1 MRRVLSQC
9 VLCKSQSGP
18 FPRWQWARAQQVFSP
33 GPHSPFFVPPA
44 GILYN
49 KRMRYILF
57 LLFSCFCLGA
67 CSSVMPYK
75 DQNLDYLYSI
85 QKDFAAYKGAVVAFN
100 GEVAGVRETAQNMR
114 IILRIDTPL
123 YYYATGK
130 GNNLSYEMIYVR
142 FTKDVPRP
150 TAIIQG
156 HKLKVLG
163 RVDGYEKRQDTYTG
177 KTLGVVRLDAIAL
190 ADRTTGKD
198 FIRQDAPS
206 NALYQSWKAGKLFF
220 EESAE
225 SVLRAFPPA
234 PTPEP
239 KPKAVKPVKKAPKK
253 ETPKPAVLPPAAGI
267 VFDEEEPPFILPPDP
282 QAPEEPQAPEAPQAP
297 NAAEQTAPEPES
309 QPGNAAL
316 MNNPAEEK
324 ETGEKTI
331 PNKTANEQTAEQT
344 EEKAALNKATGE
356 QTEKQA
362 APKADKEKAEQ
373 TDLNKADEKQTE
385 EPTVPGKAT
394 GEQAAEQADLN
405 KADKKQ
411 PEEKA
416 ANAAAQNA
424 TAEGYNP
431 QGAATQAQAA
441 EETPLQAP
449 AAPQTGAQKSAAPQ
463 TAAGAQSTQGTEP
476 PATPEKATPAPENT
490 RF

>member
-1 MRRVLSQC
+1 
-9 VLCKSQSGP
+9 
-18 FPRWQWARAQQVFSP
+18 
-33 GPHSPFFVPPA
+33 
-44 GILYN
+44 
-49 KRMRYILF
+49 
-57 LLFSCFCLGA
+57 
-67 CSSVMPYK
+67 MPYK

-239 KPKAVKPVKKAPKK
+239 KPKAVKPVKKTPKK
-253 ETPKPAVLPPAAGI
+253 ETPKPAVIPPAAGI

-282 QAPEEPQAPEAPQAP
+282 QTPEEPQAP

-316 MNNPAEEK
+316 MDNPAEGK
-324 ETGEKTI
+324 ETEEKTT
-331 PNKTANEQTAEQT
+331 PGKTANEQAG
-344 EEKAALNKATGE
+344 KAALNKTTGE
-356 QTEKQA
+356 QTADNATPGKTAIEQTAEQAVPSKANEEQTGENA

-373 TDLNKADEKQTE
+373 PDLNKADEKQTE
-385 EPTVPGKAT
+385 KPTVPGKAT

-416 ANAAAQNA
+416 ANATAQ
-424 TAEGYNP
+424 
-431 QGAATQAQAA
+431 
-441 EETPLQAP
+441 TPLQAP

-463 TAAGAQSTQGTEP
+463 TATGAQATQGTEP
-476 PATPEKATPAPENT
+476 PAAPEKATPAPENT
-490 RF
+490 RPQ

>member
-1 MRRVLSQC
+1 MRFVQMLKRALSRGGSGRVPSRFLIRG
-9 VLCKSQSGP
+9 QS
-18 FPRWQWARAQQVFSP
+18 R
-33 GPHSPFFVPPA
+33 PFFVPPA

-234 PTPEP
+234 PTAEP

-253 ETPKPAVLPPAAGI
+253 ETPKPAVIPPSAGI

-282 QAPEEPQAPEAPQAP
+282 QTPEEPQAP
-297 NAAEQTAPEPES
+297 NAAEPTAPAPES

-324 ETGEKTI
+324 ETEEKTT
-331 PNKTANEQTAEQT
+331 PSTSANEQAGKAALNKTTGEQTADNATPGKTAIEQTAEQT
-344 EEKAALNKATGE
+344 GE
-356 QTEKQA
+356 NS
-362 APKADKEKAEQ
+362 APKADKEKAGQ

-385 EPTVPGKAT
+385 KPTAPGKAT
-394 GEQAAEQADLN
+394 GEQTAEQADLN

-416 ANAAAQNA
+416 VNAAAQNA

-431 QGAATQAQAA
+431 QGSATQAQAA
-441 EETPLQAP
+441 AQTPLQAP
-449 AAPQTGAQKSAAPQ
+449 AAPQI
-463 TAAGAQSTQGTEP
+463 GAQSTQETEP
-476 PATPEKATPAPENT
+476 HSAPEKATPAPENT
-490 RF
+490 RPQ

>member
-1 MRRVLSQC
+1 
-9 VLCKSQSGP
+9 
-18 FPRWQWARAQQVFSP
+18 
-33 GPHSPFFVPPA
+33 
-44 GILYN
+44 
-49 KRMRYILF
+49 
-57 LLFSCFCLGA
+57 
-67 CSSVMPYK
+67 MPYK

-253 ETPKPAVLPPAAGI
+253 ETPKPAIIPPSAGI

-282 QAPEEPQAPEAPQAP
+282 QVPEEPQEPEKPQAP
-297 NAAEQTAPEPES
+297 NAAEQTAPSQATEEQATEQSAAQADNEQAAGKTVPAPES

-324 ETGEKTI
+324 ETEEKTTL
-331 PNKTANEQTAEQT
+331 NKTANEQTAEQT
-344 EEKAALNKATGE
+344 APGKANKEQTEEKA
-356 QTEKQA
+356 
-362 APKADKEKAEQ
+362 
-373 TDLNKADEKQTE
+373 
-385 EPTVPGKAT
+385 V
-394 GEQAAEQADLN
+394 
-405 KADKKQ
+405 
-411 PEEKA
+411 
-416 ANAAAQNA
+416 NAAAQNA
-424 TAEGYNP
+424 TAEGQNP
-431 QGAATQAQAA
+431 QGSAPQAQAA

-449 AAPQTGAQKSAAPQ
+449 AAQNATAKGYNPQGSAPQ
-463 TAAGAQSTQGTEP
+463 AQAAAETPLQA
-476 PATPEKATPAPENT
+476 PAAPEKATPAPENT
-490 RF
+490 HPQ

>member
-1 MRRVLSQC
+1 MRFVQMLKRALSRGGSGRVPSRFLIRG
-9 VLCKSQSGP
+9 QS
-18 FPRWQWARAQQVFSP
+18 R
-33 GPHSPFFVPPA
+33 PFFVPPA

-239 KPKAVKPVKKAPKK
+239 KPKAVKPVKKTPKK
-253 ETPKPAVLPPAAGI
+253 ETPKPAVIPPAAGI

-282 QAPEEPQAPEAPQAP
+282 QAPEEPQAP
-297 NAAEQTAPEPES
+297 NAAEPTAPEPES

-324 ETGEKTI
+324 ETEEKTT
-331 PNKTANEQTAEQT
+331 PSKTANEQAG
-344 EEKAALNKATGE
+344 KAALNKTTGE
-356 QTEKQA
+356 QTADNATPGKTAIEQTAEQA
-362 APKADKEKAEQ
+362 VPGKANKEQTGENSAPKADKEK
-373 TDLNKADEKQTE
+373 
-385 EPTVPGKAT
+385 
-394 GEQAAEQADLN
+394 AEQADLN

-416 ANAAAQNA
+416 ANAAAQKSAAPQAAAQNA

-431 QGAATQAQAA
+431 QGAATQTQAT
-441 EETPLQAP
+441 EETPLQA
-449 AAPQTGAQKSAAPQ
+449 
-463 TAAGAQSTQGTEP
+463 

>member
-1 MRRVLSQC
+1 
-9 VLCKSQSGP
+9 
-18 FPRWQWARAQQVFSP
+18 
-33 GPHSPFFVPPA
+33 
-44 GILYN
+44 
-49 KRMRYILF
+49 
-57 LLFSCFCLGA
+57 
-67 CSSVMPYK
+67 MPYK

-239 KPKAVKPVKKAPKK
+239 KPKAVKPVKKTPKK
-253 ETPKPAVLPPAAGI
+253 ETPKPAVIPPSAGI

-282 QAPEEPQAPEAPQAP
+282 QVPEEPQEPETPQTP
-297 NAAEQTAPEPES
+297 NAAEQTAPAPES

-316 MNNPAEEK
+316 MNNPAEGK
-324 ETGEKTI
+324 ETEEKTT
-331 PNKTANEQTAEQT
+331 PSKTANERAGKAALNKTTGEQTADNATPGKTAIEQTAEQT
-344 EEKAALNKATGE
+344 APGKANEEQAGE
-356 QTEKQA
+356 NS
-362 APKADKEKAEQ
+362 APKADKEKVGQ

-385 EPTVPGKAT
+385 KPTAPGKAA

-416 ANAAAQNA
+416 ANAAAQKS
-424 TAEGYNP
+424 
-431 QGAATQAQAA
+431 
-441 EETPLQAP
+441 
-449 AAPQTGAQKSAAPQ
+449 AAPQTATPQ

>member
-1 MRRVLSQC
+1 
-9 VLCKSQSGP
+9 
-18 FPRWQWARAQQVFSP
+18 
-33 GPHSPFFVPPA
+33 
-44 GILYN
+44 
-49 KRMRYILF
+49 
-57 LLFSCFCLGA
+57 
-67 CSSVMPYK
+67 MPYK

-100 GEVAGVRETAQNMR
+100 GEVAGVRETAQNLR

-177 KTLGVVRLDAIAL
+177 KTLGVVRLDSIAL

-198 FIRQDAPS
+198 FIRQDATS

-239 KPKAVKPVKKAPKK
+239 KPKAVKPVKKTPKK

-282 QAPEEPQAPEAPQAP
+282 QVPEEPQEPETPQAP

-316 MNNPAEEK
+316 MNNPAEGK
-324 ETGEKTI
+324 ETGEKTT
-331 PNKTANEQTAEQT
+331 PSTSANEQAEQADLNKTDEKQTEKPTSPGKANKEQT
-344 EEKAALNKATGE
+344 EEKAALNKTTGE
-356 QTEKQA
+356 QTADNATPGKTAIEQTAEQA
-362 APKADKEKAEQ
+362 TPKADKEKAEQ
-373 TDLNKADEKQTE
+373 ADLNKADEKQTE
-385 EPTVPGKAT
+385 KPTAPGKAD
-394 GEQAAEQADLN
+394 E
-405 KADKKQ
+405 KQ
-411 PEEKA
+411 PEGKA
-416 ANAAAQNA
+416 VNPAAQKS
-424 TAEGYNP
+424 
-431 QGAATQAQAA
+431 ATQAQAA
-441 EETPLQAP
+441 AETPLQAP
-449 AAPQTGAQKSAAPQ
+449 AAPQT
-463 TAAGAQSTQGTEP
+463 AAGAQPTQGTEP
-476 PATPEKATPAPENT
+476 PATPEKGT
-490 RF
+490 R

>member
-1 MRRVLSQC
+1 
-9 VLCKSQSGP
+9 
-18 FPRWQWARAQQVFSP
+18 
-33 GPHSPFFVPPA
+33 
-44 GILYN
+44 
-49 KRMRYILF
+49 
-57 LLFSCFCLGA
+57 
-67 CSSVMPYK
+67 MPYK

-239 KPKAVKPVKKAPKK
+239 KPKAVKPVKKTPKK
-253 ETPKPAVLPPAAGI
+253 ETPKPAVIPPSAGI

-282 QAPEEPQAPEAPQAP
+282 QAPEEPQAP
-297 NAAEQTAPEPES
+297 NAAESTAPEPES

-316 MNNPAEEK
+316 MNNPAEGK
-324 ETGEKTI
+324 ETEEKTT
-331 PNKTANEQTAEQT
+331 PSTSANEQAGKAALNKTTGEQTADNATPEKTAIEQTAEQAVPSKAN
-344 EEKAALNKATGE
+344 EEQTGE
-356 QTEKQA
+356 NS

-385 EPTVPGKAT
+385 KPTAPGKAT

-416 ANAAAQNA
+416 ANAAAQ
-424 TAEGYNP
+424 
-431 QGAATQAQAA
+431 
-441 EETPLQAP
+441 
-449 AAPQTGAQKSAAPQ
+449 KSTAPQ
-463 TAAGAQSTQGTEP
+463 TAAGAQSTQETEP
-476 PATPEKATPAPENT
+476 SAAPEKATPAPENT

>member
-1 MRRVLSQC
+1 
-9 VLCKSQSGP
+9 
-18 FPRWQWARAQQVFSP
+18 
-33 GPHSPFFVPPA
+33 
-44 GILYN
+44 
-49 KRMRYILF
+49 
-57 LLFSCFCLGA
+57 
-67 CSSVMPYK
+67 MPYK

-225 SVLRAFPPA
+225 SVLRAFPPV
-234 PTPEP
+234 PSRER
-239 KPKAVKPVKKAPKK
+239 KPKSV
-253 ETPKPAVLPPAAGI
+253 
-267 VFDEEEPPFILPPDP
+267 
-282 QAPEEPQAPEAPQAP
+282 
-297 NAAEQTAPEPES
+297 
-309 QPGNAAL
+309 
-316 MNNPAEEK
+316 
-324 ETGEKTI
+324 
-331 PNKTANEQTAEQT
+331 
-344 EEKAALNKATGE
+344 
-356 QTEKQA
+356 
-362 APKADKEKAEQ
+362 
-373 TDLNKADEKQTE
+373 
-385 EPTVPGKAT
+385 
-394 GEQAAEQADLN
+394 
-405 KADKKQ
+405 
-411 PEEKA
+411 
-416 ANAAAQNA
+416 
-424 TAEGYNP
+424 
-431 QGAATQAQAA
+431 
-441 EETPLQAP
+441 
-449 AAPQTGAQKSAAPQ
+449 
-463 TAAGAQSTQGTEP
+463 
-476 PATPEKATPAPENT
+476 
-490 RF
+490 

>member
-1 MRRVLSQC
+1 
-9 VLCKSQSGP
+9 
-18 FPRWQWARAQQVFSP
+18 
-33 GPHSPFFVPPA
+33 
-44 GILYN
+44 
-49 KRMRYILF
+49 
-57 LLFSCFCLGA
+57 
-67 CSSVMPYK
+67 MPYK

-100 GEVAGVRETAQNMR
+100 GEVAGVRETTQNMR

-239 KPKAVKPVKKAPKK
+239 KPKAVKPVKKTPKK
-253 ETPKPAVLPPAAGI
+253 ETPKPAVIPPAAGI

-282 QAPEEPQAPEAPQAP
+282 QAPEEPQEPEAPQAP
-297 NAAEQTAPEPES
+297 NAAEQTAPAPES

-324 ETGEKTI
+324 ETEEKTT
-331 PNKTANEQTAEQT
+331 PSTSANEQAG
-344 EEKAALNKATGE
+344 KAALNKATGE
-356 QTEKQA
+356 QT
-362 APKADKEKAEQ
+362 ADNATPGKTAIEQTAEQ
-373 TDLNKADEKQTE
+373 ATTGKADE
-385 EPTVPGKAT
+385 
-394 GEQAAEQADLN
+394 
-405 KADKKQ
+405 KQ

-424 TAEGYNP
+424 TAEGYHP
-431 QGAATQAQAA
+431 QGSATQAQAA
-441 EETPLQAP
+441 AEIPLQAP
-449 AAPQTGAQKSAAPQ
+449 ATTQTGAQKSAAPQ

-476 PATPEKATPAPENT
+476 HATPEKATPAPENT
-490 RF
+490 RPQ

>member
-1 MRRVLSQC
+1 
-9 VLCKSQSGP
+9 
-18 FPRWQWARAQQVFSP
+18 
-33 GPHSPFFVPPA
+33 
-44 GILYN
+44 
-49 KRMRYILF
+49 
-57 LLFSCFCLGA
+57 
-67 CSSVMPYK
+67 MPYK

-85 QKDFAAYKGAVVAFN
+85 QKDFSAYKGAVVAFN

-239 KPKAVKPVKKAPKK
+239 KPKAVKPVKKTPKK
-253 ETPKPAVLPPAAGI
+253 ETPKPAVIPPSAGI

-282 QAPEEPQAPEAPQAP
+282 QAPEEPQAP

-309 QPGNAAL
+309 KPGNAAL
-316 MNNPAEEK
+316 MDNPAEEK
-324 ETGEKTI
+324 ETEEKTT
-331 PNKTANEQTAEQT
+331 PSTSANEQAGKAALNKTTGEQTADNATPGKTAIEQTAEQAAPSKAN
-344 EEKAALNKATGE
+344 EEQTGE
-356 QTEKQA
+356 NS
-362 APKADKEKAEQ
+362 APKADKEKAGQ
-373 TDLNKADEKQTE
+373 TDLNKTDE
-385 EPTVPGKAT
+385 
-394 GEQAAEQADLN
+394 
-405 KADKKQ
+405 KQ

-416 ANAAAQNA
+416 AN
-424 TAEGYNP
+424 
-431 QGAATQAQAA
+431 AA

-449 AAPQTGAQKSAAPQ
+449 AAPQTGAQKSAVPQ
-463 TAAGAQSTQGTEP
+463 AAAGAQATQGTEP
-476 PATPEKATPAPENT
+476 PAAPEKATPAPENT
-490 RF
+490 RPQ

>member
-1 MRRVLSQC
+1 
-9 VLCKSQSGP
+9 
-18 FPRWQWARAQQVFSP
+18 
-33 GPHSPFFVPPA
+33 
-44 GILYN
+44 
-49 KRMRYILF
+49 
-57 LLFSCFCLGA
+57 
-67 CSSVMPYK
+67 MPYK

-239 KPKAVKPVKKAPKK
+239 KPKAVKPVKKTPKK
-253 ETPKPAVLPPAAGI
+253 ETPKPAVIPPAAGI

-282 QAPEEPQAPEAPQAP
+282 QAPEEPQAP
-297 NAAEQTAPEPES
+297 NAAEQTAPAPES

-324 ETGEKTI
+324 ETEEKTT
-331 PNKTANEQTAEQT
+331 PGKTANEQAG
-344 EEKAALNKATGE
+344 KAALNKTTGE
-356 QTEKQA
+356 QTADNATPGKTAIEQTAAQA
-362 APKADKEKAEQ
+362 VPSKANEEQTGENSAPKADKEKAEQ

-385 EPTVPGKAT
+385 EPTAPGKAT

-449 AAPQTGAQKSAAPQ
+449 ATPQA
-463 TAAGAQSTQGTEP
+463 AAGAQSTQETEP
-476 PATPEKATPAPENT
+476 HSTPEKATPAPENT
-490 RF
+490 RPQ

>member
-1 MRRVLSQC
+1 
-9 VLCKSQSGP
+9 
-18 FPRWQWARAQQVFSP
+18 
-33 GPHSPFFVPPA
+33 
-44 GILYN
+44 
-49 KRMRYILF
+49 
-57 LLFSCFCLGA
+57 
-67 CSSVMPYK
+67 MPYK

-85 QKDFAAYKGAVVAFN
+85 QKDFSAYKGAVVAFN

-239 KPKAVKPVKKAPKK
+239 KPKAVKPVKKTPKK
-253 ETPKPAVLPPAAGI
+253 ETPKPAVIPPSAGI

-282 QAPEEPQAPEAPQAP
+282 QTPEEFQAP
-297 NAAEQTAPEPES
+297 NAAEPTAPSQATEEQAAEQSAAQADNEQAAGKTAPAPES

-324 ETGEKTI
+324 ETEEKTT
-331 PNKTANEQTAEQT
+331 PSTSANEQAGKATLNKTTGEQTAEQT
-344 EEKAALNKATGE
+344 APGKANKEQTEEKAALNKAAGEQTAEQTAPGKANKEQTGENSALNKATGE

-373 TDLNKADEKQTE
+373 AGLNKADEKQTE
-385 EPTVPGKAT
+385 EPTAPGKAT

-416 ANAAAQNA
+416 VNPAAQNVA
-424 TAEGYNP
+424 AEGHHP

-441 EETPLQAP
+441 EETPLRAP
-449 AAPQTGAQKSAAPQ
+449 AAPQTGAQ
-463 TAAGAQSTQGTEP
+463 STQETEP
-476 PATPEKATPAPENT
+476 HAAPEKATPAPENT

>member
-1 MRRVLSQC
+1 
-9 VLCKSQSGP
+9 
-18 FPRWQWARAQQVFSP
+18 
-33 GPHSPFFVPPA
+33 
-44 GILYN
+44 
-49 KRMRYILF
+49 
-57 LLFSCFCLGA
+57 
-67 CSSVMPYK
+67 MPYK

-177 KTLGVVRLDAIAL
+177 KTLGVVRLDGIAL

-253 ETPKPAVLPPAAGI
+253 ETPKPAIIPPAAGI

-282 QAPEEPQAPEAPQAP
+282 QVPEEPQEPEEPQTP
-297 NAAEQTAPEPES
+297 NAAEPTAPSQATEEQAAGKTVPAPES

-316 MNNPAEEK
+316 MDNPAEGK
-324 ETGEKTI
+324 ETEETTI
-331 PNKTANEQTAEQT
+331 PSTSANEQTAEQT
-344 EEKAALNKATGE
+344 A
-356 QTEKQA
+356 
-362 APKADKEKAEQ
+362 
-373 TDLNKADEKQTE
+373 
-385 EPTVPGKAT
+385 PGKAT

-416 ANAAAQNA
+416 ANAAAQ
-424 TAEGYNP
+424 
-431 QGAATQAQAA
+431 
-441 EETPLQAP
+441 TPLQAP
-449 AAPQTGAQKSAAPQ
+449 AAPQTATPQTGAQKSAAPQ
-463 TAAGAQSTQGTEP
+463 TGAQSTQETEP
-476 PATPEKATPAPENT
+476 HATPEKATPAPENT
-490 RF
+490 RPQ

>member
-1 MRRVLSQC
+1 
-9 VLCKSQSGP
+9 
-18 FPRWQWARAQQVFSP
+18 
-33 GPHSPFFVPPA
+33 
-44 GILYN
+44 
-49 KRMRYILF
+49 
-57 LLFSCFCLGA
+57 
-67 CSSVMPYK
+67 MPYK

-253 ETPKPAVLPPAAGI
+253 ETPKPAVIPPSAGI

-282 QAPEEPQAPEAPQAP
+282 QAPEEPQAP
-297 NAAEQTAPEPES
+297 NATEQTAPES

-316 MNNPAEEK
+316 INNPAEEK
-324 ETGEKTI
+324 ETAEKTT
-331 PNKTANEQTAEQT
+331 PSKTAIEQTAEQAVPSKAN
-344 EEKAALNKATGE
+344 EEQTGE
-356 QTEKQA
+356 NA
-362 APKADKEKAEQ
+362 APKADKE
-373 TDLNKADEKQTE
+373 
-385 EPTVPGKAT
+385 
-394 GEQAAEQADLN
+394 QAGQPDLN

-416 ANAAAQNA
+416 ANAAAQKSAAQNA
-424 TAEGYNP
+424 TAEGHHP

-449 AAPQTGAQKSAAPQ
+449 AAPQTGAQ
-463 TAAGAQSTQGTEP
+463 STQGTEP
-476 PATPEKATPAPENT
+476 HSAPEKATPAPENT
-490 RF
+490 RPQ

>member
-1 MRRVLSQC
+1 
-9 VLCKSQSGP
+9 
-18 FPRWQWARAQQVFSP
+18 
-33 GPHSPFFVPPA
+33 
-44 GILYN
+44 
-49 KRMRYILF
+49 
-57 LLFSCFCLGA
+57 
-67 CSSVMPYK
+67 MPYK

-142 FTKDVPRP
+142 FTKDTATP

-253 ETPKPAVLPPAAGI
+253 ETPKPAVIPPSAGI

-282 QAPEEPQAPEAPQAP
+282 QAPEEPQAP
-297 NAAEQTAPEPES
+297 NAAEQTAPES

-324 ETGEKTI
+324 ETEEKTT
-331 PNKTANEQTAEQT
+331 PSTSANEQAGKAALNKTTGEQTADNATPGKTAIEQTAEQAVPSKAN
-344 EEKAALNKATGE
+344 EEQTGE
-356 QTEKQA
+356 NS

-373 TDLNKADEKQTE
+373 TGLNKADEKQTE
-385 EPTVPGKAT
+385 KPTAPGKAT

-405 KADKKQ
+405 KTDEKQ

-424 TAEGYNP
+424 TAAGHHP
-431 QGAATQAQAA
+431 QGSATQAQAA

-463 TAAGAQSTQGTEP
+463 AAAGAQSTQGTEP
-476 PATPEKATPAPENT
+476 PAAPEKATPAPEDT
-490 RF
+490 RPQ

>member
-1 MRRVLSQC
+1 
-9 VLCKSQSGP
+9 
-18 FPRWQWARAQQVFSP
+18 
-33 GPHSPFFVPPA
+33 
-44 GILYN
+44 
-49 KRMRYILF
+49 
-57 LLFSCFCLGA
+57 
-67 CSSVMPYK
+67 MPYK

-100 GEVAGVRETAQNMR
+100 GEVAGVRETAQNLR

-177 KTLGVVRLDAIAL
+177 KTLGVVRLDSIAL

-253 ETPKPAVLPPAAGI
+253 ETPKPAVIPPAAGI

-282 QAPEEPQAPEAPQAP
+282 QVPEEPQEPETPQAP
-297 NAAEQTAPEPES
+297 NAAEQSAPS
-309 QPGNAAL
+309 QAT
-316 MNNPAEEK
+316 E
-324 ETGEKTI
+324 
-331 PNKTANEQTAEQT
+331 EQTAEQPTAQADNEQAAEKTAPETQTGNAAVMNDTNEGKET
-344 EEKAALNKATGE
+344 EEKTTPSTSANE
-356 QTEKQA
+356 QA
-362 APKADKEKAEQ
+362 AEQAATKADKEKAEQ
-373 TDLNKADEKQTE
+373 TNLNKTDKKQPEKPTAPSKADE
-385 EPTVPGKAT
+385 
-394 GEQAAEQADLN
+394 
-405 KADKKQ
+405 KQ

-416 ANAAAQNA
+416 VNAA
-424 TAEGYNP
+424 
-431 QGAATQAQAA
+431 
-441 EETPLQAP
+441 
-449 AAPQTGAQKSAAPQ
+449 AQKSAAPQ
-463 TAAGAQSTQGTEP
+463 TAAGAQPTQGTEP
-476 PATPEKATPAPENT
+476 PTAPEKGTL
-490 RF
+490 

>member
-1 MRRVLSQC
+1 
-9 VLCKSQSGP
+9 
-18 FPRWQWARAQQVFSP
+18 
-33 GPHSPFFVPPA
+33 
-44 GILYN
+44 
-49 KRMRYILF
+49 
-57 LLFSCFCLGA
+57 
-67 CSSVMPYK
+67 MPYK

-234 PTPEP
+234 STPEP

-253 ETPKPAVLPPAAGI
+253 ETPKPAVIPPAAGI

-282 QAPEEPQAPEAPQAP
+282 QAPEEPQAP
-297 NAAEQTAPEPES
+297 NAAEPTAPAPES

-316 MNNPAEEK
+316 MDNPAEGK
-324 ETGEKTI
+324 ETEEKTT
-331 PNKTANEQTAEQT
+331 PSTSANEQAGKAALNKTTGEQTADNATPGKTAIEQTAEQAVPGKAN
-344 EEKAALNKATGE
+344 EEQTGE
-356 QTEKQA
+356 NS
-362 APKADKEKAEQ
+362 APKADKEKAGQ
-373 TDLNKADEKQTE
+373 PDLNKADE
-385 EPTVPGKAT
+385 
-394 GEQAAEQADLN
+394 
-405 KADKKQ
+405 KQ

-424 TAEGYNP
+424 TAEGHHP
-431 QGAATQAQAA
+431 QGSATQAQAA

-449 AAPQTGAQKSAAPQ
+449 ATPQTGAQKSAAPQ
-463 TAAGAQSTQGTEP
+463 TAAGAQSTQETEP

>member
-1 MRRVLSQC
+1 
-9 VLCKSQSGP
+9 
-18 FPRWQWARAQQVFSP
+18 
-33 GPHSPFFVPPA
+33 
-44 GILYN
+44 
-49 KRMRYILF
+49 
-57 LLFSCFCLGA
+57 
-67 CSSVMPYK
+67 MPYK

-253 ETPKPAVLPPAAGI
+253 ETPKPAVIPPAAGI

-282 QAPEEPQAPEAPQAP
+282 QAPEEPQTP
-297 NAAEQTAPEPES
+297 NAAEQTAPES

-324 ETGEKTI
+324 ETEEKTT
-331 PNKTANEQTAEQT
+331 PSKTANEQAG
-344 EEKAALNKATGE
+344 KAALNKTTGE
-356 QTEKQA
+356 QTADNATPGKTAIEQTAEQA
-362 APKADKEKAEQ
+362 GENSAPKADKEKAEQ

-385 EPTVPGKAT
+385 EPTAPGKAT

-424 TAEGYNP
+424 TAAGHHP

-441 EETPLQAP
+441 EETPLQSP
-449 AAPQTGAQKSAAPQ
+449 ATPQT
-463 TAAGAQSTQGTEP
+463 GAQSTQGTEP
-476 PATPEKATPAPENT
+476 PAAPEKATPAPENT

>member
-1 MRRVLSQC
+1 
-9 VLCKSQSGP
+9 
-18 FPRWQWARAQQVFSP
+18 
-33 GPHSPFFVPPA
+33 
-44 GILYN
+44 
-49 KRMRYILF
+49 
-57 LLFSCFCLGA
+57 
-67 CSSVMPYK
+67 MPYK

-100 GEVAGVRETAQNMR
+100 GEVAGVRETAQNLR

-177 KTLGVVRLDAIAL
+177 KTLGVVRLDSIAL

-198 FIRQDAPS
+198 FVRQDAPS

-239 KPKAVKPVKKAPKK
+239 KPKAVKPVKKVQKK

-282 QAPEEPQAPEAPQAP
+282 QAPEEPQAP
-297 NAAEQTAPEPES
+297 NAAEQSAPS
-309 QPGNAAL
+309 QAT
-316 MNNPAEEK
+316 E
-324 ETGEKTI
+324 
-331 PNKTANEQTAEQT
+331 EQTAEQPTTQADHEQAAEKTAPAPENQTGNAAVMNDTNEGKET
-344 EEKAALNKATGE
+344 EEKTTPSTSANE
-356 QTEKQA
+356 QA
-362 APKADKEKAEQ
+362 AEQAATKADKEKAEQ
-373 TDLNKADEKQTE
+373 TNLNKTDKKQPEKPTAPSKADEKQ
-385 EPTVPGKAT
+385 
-394 GEQAAEQADLN
+394 
-405 KADKKQ
+405 
-411 PEEKA
+411 PEEKV
-416 ANAAAQNA
+416 ANAAAQNTA
-424 TAEGYNP
+424 AEGNSS
-431 QGAATQAQAA
+431 ATQAQAA
-441 EETPLQAP
+441 AEPPLQAPAAPQAAAETPLQAP
-449 AAPQTGAQKSAAPQ
+449 AALQA
-463 TAAGAQSTQGTEP
+463 AAGAQPTQETNQP
-476 PATPEKATPAPENT
+476 TAPEKGML
-490 RF
+490 

>member
-1 MRRVLSQC
+1 
-9 VLCKSQSGP
+9 
-18 FPRWQWARAQQVFSP
+18 
-33 GPHSPFFVPPA
+33 
-44 GILYN
+44 
-49 KRMRYILF
+49 
-57 LLFSCFCLGA
+57 
-67 CSSVMPYK
+67 MPYK

-253 ETPKPAVLPPAAGI
+253 ETPKPAVIPPSAGI

-282 QAPEEPQAPEAPQAP
+282 QAP
-297 NAAEQTAPEPES
+297 NAAEQTAPAPES

-316 MNNPAEEK
+316 MDNPAEGK
-324 ETGEKTI
+324 ETEEKTT
-331 PNKTANEQTAEQT
+331 PSKTANEQAGKAALNKTTGEQTADNATPGKTAIEQTAEPTAPNQAEDNQTAELTAPSKAAKEQT
-344 EEKAALNKATGE
+344 EEK
-356 QTEKQA
+356 
-362 APKADKEKAEQ
+362 
-373 TDLNKADEKQTE
+373 
-385 EPTVPGKAT
+385 VV
-394 GEQAAEQADLN
+394 
-405 KADKKQ
+405 
-411 PEEKA
+411 
-416 ANAAAQNA
+416 NAAAQKSAAPQTAAQNA
-424 TAEGYNP
+424 AAEGNNP
-431 QGAATQAQAA
+431 QGSATQAQAA

-449 AAPQTGAQKSAAPQ
+449 AAPQTGAQ
-463 TAAGAQSTQGTEP
+463 STQGTEP
-476 PATPEKATPAPENT
+476 HSAPEKATPAPENT
-490 RF
+490 RPQ

>member
-1 MRRVLSQC
+1 
-9 VLCKSQSGP
+9 
-18 FPRWQWARAQQVFSP
+18 
-33 GPHSPFFVPPA
+33 
-44 GILYN
+44 
-49 KRMRYILF
+49 
-57 LLFSCFCLGA
+57 
-67 CSSVMPYK
+67 MPYK

-239 KPKAVKPVKKAPKK
+239 KPKAVKPVKKTPKK
-253 ETPKPAVLPPAAGI
+253 ETPKPAVIPPSAGI

-282 QAPEEPQAPEAPQAP
+282 QAPEEPQAP
-297 NAAEQTAPEPES
+297 NAAEPTAPAPES

-316 MNNPAEEK
+316 MNNPAEGK
-324 ETGEKTI
+324 EAEEKTT
-331 PNKTANEQTAEQT
+331 PGKTANEQAG
-344 EEKAALNKATGE
+344 KAALNKTTGE
-356 QTEKQA
+356 QTEENS
-362 APKADKEKAEQ
+362 APKADKEQSEQ
-373 TDLNKADEKQTE
+373 TNQNKADEKQTE
-385 EPTVPGKAT
+385 KPTVPGKAT
-394 GEQAAEQADLN
+394 GEQEAEQADLN

-416 ANAAAQNA
+416 ANAAAR
-424 TAEGYNP
+424 
-431 QGAATQAQAA
+431 
-441 EETPLQAP
+441 
-449 AAPQTGAQKSAAPQ
+449 KSAAPQ
-463 TAAGAQSTQGTEP
+463 TSAGAQSTQETEP
-476 PATPEKATPAPENT
+476 HSTPEKATPAPENT
-490 RF
+490 RPQ

>member
-1 MRRVLSQC
+1 
-9 VLCKSQSGP
+9 
-18 FPRWQWARAQQVFSP
+18 
-33 GPHSPFFVPPA
+33 
-44 GILYN
+44 
-49 KRMRYILF
+49 MRYILF

-142 FTKDVPRP
+142 FTKDTATP

-239 KPKAVKPVKKAPKK
+239 KPKAVKPVKKTPKK
-253 ETPKPAVLPPAAGI
+253 ETPKPAVIPPAAGI

-282 QAPEEPQAPEAPQAP
+282 QTPEEPQAP
-297 NAAEQTAPEPES
+297 NAAEQTAPES

-316 MNNPAEEK
+316 MNNSAGEK
-324 ETGEKTI
+324 ETEEKTT
-331 PNKTANEQTAEQT
+331 PSKTANEQAG
-344 EEKAALNKATGE
+344 KAALNKTTGE
-356 QTEKQA
+356 QT
-362 APKADKEKAEQ
+362 ADNATPGKTAIEQ
-373 TDLNKADEKQTE
+373 T
-385 EPTVPGKAT
+385 
-394 GEQAAEQADLN
+394 AE
-405 KADKKQ
+405 
-411 PEEKA
+411 
-416 ANAAAQNA
+416 
-424 TAEGYNP
+424 
-431 QGAATQAQAA
+431 
-441 EETPLQAP
+441 
-449 AAPQTGAQKSAAPQ
+449 
-463 TAAGAQSTQGTEP
+463 
-476 PATPEKATPAPENT
+476 
-490 RF
+490 

>member
-1 MRRVLSQC
+1 
-9 VLCKSQSGP
+9 
-18 FPRWQWARAQQVFSP
+18 
-33 GPHSPFFVPPA
+33 
-44 GILYN
+44 
-49 KRMRYILF
+49 
-57 LLFSCFCLGA
+57 
-67 CSSVMPYK
+67 MPYK

-100 GEVAGVRETAQNMR
+100 GEVAGVRETAQNLR

-239 KPKAVKPVKKAPKK
+239 KPKAVKPVKKTPKK
-253 ETPKPAVLPPAAGI
+253 ETPKPAVIPPAAGI

-282 QAPEEPQAPEAPQAP
+282 QVPEEPQAP
-297 NAAEQTAPEPES
+297 NAAEQSAPSQATEEQTAEQPTTQADHEQAAEKTAPTPEN
-309 QPGNAAL
+309 QTGNAAV
-316 MNNPAEEK
+316 MNDTNEGKETEEK
-324 ETGEKTI
+324 TT
-331 PNKTANEQTAEQT
+331 PSTSDNEQTAEPTAPNQADENQT
-344 EEKAALNKATGE
+344 
-356 QTEKQA
+356 
-362 APKADKEKAEQ
+362 AEQ
-373 TDLNKADEKQTE
+373 NAPSKADE
-385 EPTVPGKAT
+385 
-394 GEQAAEQADLN
+394 
-405 KADKKQ
+405 KQ

-416 ANAAAQNA
+416 ANAAAQKSA
-424 TAEGYNP
+424 TPQAAAQNTAAEGNSS
-431 QGAATQAQAA
+431 ATQAQAA
-441 EETPLQAP
+441 AEIPLQAP
-449 AAPQTGAQKSAAPQ
+449 ATTQTGAQKSAAPQ
-463 TAAGAQSTQGTEP
+463 TAAGEPSTQETEP
-476 PATPEKATPAPENT
+476 PATPEKGT
-490 RF
+490 R

>member
-1 MRRVLSQC
+1 
-9 VLCKSQSGP
+9 
-18 FPRWQWARAQQVFSP
+18 
-33 GPHSPFFVPPA
+33 
-44 GILYN
+44 
-49 KRMRYILF
+49 
-57 LLFSCFCLGA
+57 
-67 CSSVMPYK
+67 MPYK

-100 GEVAGVRETAQNMR
+100 GEVAGVRETAQNLR

-177 KTLGVVRLDAIAL
+177 KTLGVVRLDSIAL

-198 FIRQDAPS
+198 FVRQDAPS

-239 KPKAVKPVKKAPKK
+239 KPKAVKPVKKTPKK
-253 ETPKPAVLPPAAGI
+253 ETPKPAVIPPAAGI

-297 NAAEQTAPEPES
+297 NAAEQSTPS
-309 QPGNAAL
+309 
-316 MNNPAEEK
+316 K
-324 ETGEKTI
+324 
-331 PNKTANEQTAEQT
+331 ANEEQT
-344 EEKAALNKATGE
+344 EEKAAT
-356 QTEKQA
+356 
-362 APKADKEKAEQ
+362 KADH
-373 TDLNKADEKQTE
+373 
-385 EPTVPGKAT
+385 
-394 GEQAAEQADLN
+394 EQAAEKTAPAPETQTGNATLMNDTNKGKETEGKTTPNKIAKEQTEEQSTLN
-405 KADKKQ
+405 KANEKQ
-411 PEEKA
+411 TAEQAALNKAASEQTAEPTAPSKAAKEQTEEKA
-416 ANAAAQNA
+416 VNSAAQNTA
-424 TAEGYNP
+424 TEGNNP
-431 QGAATQAQAA
+431 QDSATQAQAA
-441 EETPLQAP
+441 TETPLQAP
-449 AAPQTGAQKSAAPQ
+449 AALQA
-463 TAAGAQSTQGTEP
+463 AAGAQPTQETNQP
-476 PATPEKATPAPENT
+476 TAPEKGML
-490 RF
+490 

>member
-1 MRRVLSQC
+1 
-9 VLCKSQSGP
+9 
-18 FPRWQWARAQQVFSP
+18 
-33 GPHSPFFVPPA
+33 
-44 GILYN
+44 
-49 KRMRYILF
+49 
-57 LLFSCFCLGA
+57 
-67 CSSVMPYK
+67 MPYK

-114 IILRIDTPL
+114 LILRIDTPL

-142 FTKDVPRP
+142 FTKDTATP

-253 ETPKPAVLPPAAGI
+253 ETPKPAVIPPAAGI

-282 QAPEEPQAPEAPQAP
+282 QTPEAPQEPEAPQAP

-316 MNNPAEEK
+316 MDNPAEEK
-324 ETGEKTI
+324 ETEEKTT
-331 PNKTANEQTAEQT
+331 PGKTANEQAG
-344 EEKAALNKATGE
+344 KAALNKTTGE
-356 QTEKQA
+356 QTADNATPGKTAIEQTAEQA
-362 APKADKEKAEQ
+362 VPSKANEEQTGENSAPKADKEKAEQ

-385 EPTVPGKAT
+385 EPTAPSKAT

-424 TAEGYNP
+424 TAEGHHP

-441 EETPLQAP
+441 EQTPLQAP

-463 TAAGAQSTQGTEP
+463 AAA
-476 PATPEKATPAPENT
+476 PEKATPAPENT
-490 RF
+490 RPQ

>member
-1 MRRVLSQC
+1 
-9 VLCKSQSGP
+9 
-18 FPRWQWARAQQVFSP
+18 
-33 GPHSPFFVPPA
+33 
-44 GILYN
+44 
-49 KRMRYILF
+49 
-57 LLFSCFCLGA
+57 
-67 CSSVMPYK
+67 MPYK

-142 FTKDVPRP
+142 FIKDVPRP
-150 TAIIQG
+150 TAMIQG

-234 PTPEP
+234 PKPEP
-239 KPKAVKPVKKAPKK
+239 KPKAVKPVKKTPKK
-253 ETPKPAVLPPAAGI
+253 ETPKPTVRPPSAGI

-282 QAPEEPQAPEAPQAP
+282 QTPEAPQAP
-297 NAAEQTAPEPES
+297 NAAEQTAPAPES

-316 MNNPAEEK
+316 MNHPAEGK
-324 ETGEKTI
+324 ETGEKTT
-331 PNKTANEQTAEQT
+331 PSTSANEQAG
-344 EEKAALNKATGE
+344 KAALNKTTGE
-356 QTEKQA
+356 QTVDNATTGKANKEQTGENS

-373 TDLNKADEKQTE
+373 TDLNKTDEKQPE
-385 EPTVPGKAT
+385 KPTALGKAN
-394 GEQAAEQADLN
+394 E
-405 KADKKQ
+405 KQ
-411 PEEKA
+411 PEGKA
-416 ANAAAQNA
+416 VNPAAQNA
-424 TAEGYNP
+424 TAEGQNP
-431 QGAATQAQAA
+431 QGSATQAQAA
-441 EETPLQAP
+441 AEIPLQAP
-449 AAPQTGAQKSAAPQ
+449 ATPQTGVQKSATPQ
-463 TAAGAQSTQGTEP
+463 TAAGAQPTQGTEP
-476 PATPEKATPAPENT
+476 PAAPEKATPAPENT
-490 RF
+490 RA

>member
-1 MRRVLSQC
+1 
-9 VLCKSQSGP
+9 
-18 FPRWQWARAQQVFSP
+18 
-33 GPHSPFFVPPA
+33 
-44 GILYN
+44 
-49 KRMRYILF
+49 
-57 LLFSCFCLGA
+57 
-67 CSSVMPYK
+67 MPYK

-239 KPKAVKPVKKAPKK
+239 KPKAVKPVKKTPKK
-253 ETPKPAVLPPAAGI
+253 ETPKPAVIPPAAGI

-282 QAPEEPQAPEAPQAP
+282 QVPEEPQEPEAPQAP
-297 NAAEQTAPEPES
+297 NAAEQTAPSQATEEQAAEQSAAQADNEQAAGKTVPAPEN

-316 MNNPAEEK
+316 MNNSAEEK
-324 ETGEKTI
+324 ETEEKTT
-331 PNKTANEQTAEQT
+331 PRTSANEQAGKAALNKTIGEQTADNATPGKTAIEQTAEQAVPGKAN
-344 EEKAALNKATGE
+344 EEQTGE
-356 QTEKQA
+356 NS
-362 APKADKEKAEQ
+362 APKADKEKAGQ

-385 EPTVPGKAT
+385 KPTALGKAT

-416 ANAAAQNA
+416 ANAAAQKSA
-424 TAEGYNP
+424 TP
-431 QGAATQAQAA
+431 QAA
-441 EETPLQAP
+441 AQTPLQAP
-449 AAPQTGAQKSAAPQ
+449 AAPQTGAQ
-463 TAAGAQSTQGTEP
+463 STQGTEL
-476 PATPEKATPAPENT
+476 PATPEKVTPAPENT
-490 RF
+490 RPQ

>member
-1 MRRVLSQC
+1 
-9 VLCKSQSGP
+9 
-18 FPRWQWARAQQVFSP
+18 
-33 GPHSPFFVPPA
+33 
-44 GILYN
+44 
-49 KRMRYILF
+49 
-57 LLFSCFCLGA
+57 
-67 CSSVMPYK
+67 MPYK

-253 ETPKPAVLPPAAGI
+253 ETPKPAVIPPSAGI

-282 QAPEEPQAPEAPQAP
+282 QAPEEPQAP

-316 MNNPAEEK
+316 MNNPAEGK
-324 ETGEKTI
+324 ETEEKTTLG
-331 PNKTANEQTAEQT
+331 KTANEQAG
-344 EEKAALNKATGE
+344 KAALNKTTGE
-356 QTEKQA
+356 QTADNATPGKTAIEQTAEQA
-362 APKADKEKAEQ
+362 VPSKANEEQTGENSAPKADKEKAEQ
-373 TDLNKADEKQTE
+373 T
-385 EPTVPGKAT
+385 
-394 GEQAAEQADLN
+394 DLN

-416 ANAAAQNA
+416 ANAAAQKSATPQAAAQNA

-431 QGAATQAQAA
+431 QGSATQAQAA

-449 AAPQTGAQKSAAPQ
+449 AAPQT
-463 TAAGAQSTQGTEP
+463 GAQSTQGTEP

>member
-1 MRRVLSQC
+1 
-9 VLCKSQSGP
+9 
-18 FPRWQWARAQQVFSP
+18 
-33 GPHSPFFVPPA
+33 
-44 GILYN
+44 
-49 KRMRYILF
+49 
-57 LLFSCFCLGA
+57 
-67 CSSVMPYK
+67 MPYK

-142 FTKDVPRP
+142 FIKDVPRP

-234 PTPEP
+234 PKPEP
-239 KPKAVKPVKKAPKK
+239 KPKAVKPVKKTPKK
-253 ETPKPAVLPPAAGI
+253 ETPKPAVIPPAAGI

-282 QAPEEPQAPEAPQAP
+282 QAPEEPQAPD
-297 NAAEQTAPEPES
+297 AEEQSAPEPES
-309 QPGNAAL
+309 QPGNADL

-324 ETGEKTI
+324 GTEEKTTL
-331 PNKTANEQTAEQT
+331 NKTANEQTADNATPSQANEQQTAEQT
-344 EEKAALNKATGE
+344 APNK
-356 QTEKQA
+356 TEKQTA
-362 APKADKEKAEQ
+362 EKTVNPALQSSAVQEKA
-373 TDLNKADEKQTE
+373 
-385 EPTVPGKAT
+385 P
-394 GEQAAEQADLN
+394 
-405 KADKKQ
+405 
-411 PEEKA
+411 
-416 ANAAAQNA
+416 
-424 TAEGYNP
+424 
-431 QGAATQAQAA
+431 
-441 EETPLQAP
+441 QAP
-449 AAPQTGAQKSAAPQ
+449 AAPETDLQAPAEQKAGLQDASTQKIPPQEQTDTKQTGLATPQ
-463 TAAGAQSTQGTEP
+463 AAAGAQPTQETEP
-476 PATPEKATPAPENT
+476 PTVPEKDTL
-490 RF
+490 

>member
-1 MRRVLSQC
+1 
-9 VLCKSQSGP
+9 
-18 FPRWQWARAQQVFSP
+18 
-33 GPHSPFFVPPA
+33 
-44 GILYN
+44 
-49 KRMRYILF
+49 
-57 LLFSCFCLGA
+57 
-67 CSSVMPYK
+67 MPYK

-239 KPKAVKPVKKAPKK
+239 KPKAVKPVKKTPKK
-253 ETPKPAVLPPAAGI
+253 ETPKPAVIPPAAGI

-282 QAPEEPQAPEAPQAP
+282 QEPEAPQAPEEPQEPEAPQAP

-324 ETGEKTI
+324 ETEEKTT
-331 PNKTANEQTAEQT
+331 PSTSANEQAGKAALNKTTGEQTADNATPEKTAIEQTAEQAVPSKAN
-344 EEKAALNKATGE
+344 EEQTGE
-356 QTEKQA
+356 NS
-362 APKADKEKAEQ
+362 APKADKEKAGQ
-373 TDLNKADEKQTE
+373 T
-385 EPTVPGKAT
+385 
-394 GEQAAEQADLN
+394 DLN

-416 ANAAAQNA
+416 ANPAAQNVA
-424 TAEGYNP
+424 AKGQNP
-431 QGAATQAQAA
+431 QGSAPQAQAA
-441 EETPLQAP
+441 EKTPLQAP
-449 AAPQTGAQKSAAPQ
+449 ATTQTGAQKSAAPQ
-463 TAAGAQSTQGTEP
+463 TAAAGAQSTQETEP
-476 PATPEKATPAPENT
+476 HAAPEKATPAPENT

>member
-1 MRRVLSQC
+1 MRFVQKPKRALSRGGSGRVPSRFL
-9 VLCKSQSGP
+9 VRGQS
-18 FPRWQWARAQQVFSP
+18 R
-33 GPHSPFFVPPA
+33 PFFVPPA

-239 KPKAVKPVKKAPKK
+239 KPKAVKPVKKTPKK
-253 ETPKPAVLPPAAGI
+253 ETPKPAVIPPAAGI

-282 QAPEEPQAPEAPQAP
+282 QAPEEPQEPEAPQAP

-324 ETGEKTI
+324 ETEEKTT
-331 PNKTANEQTAEQT
+331 PSTSANEQAGKAALNKTTGEQTADNATPGKTAIEQTAEQT
-344 EEKAALNKATGE
+344 A
-356 QTEKQA
+356 
-362 APKADKEKAEQ
+362 
-373 TDLNKADEKQTE
+373 
-385 EPTVPGKAT
+385 PGKAT

-405 KADKKQ
+405 KADEKQTAEPTAPGKATGEPAAEQANLNKADKKQ

-416 ANAAAQNA
+416 ANAAAQ
-424 TAEGYNP
+424 TL
-431 QGAATQAQAA
+431 
-441 EETPLQAP
+441 LQAP
-449 AAPQTGAQKSAAPQ
+449 ATPQTGAQ
-463 TAAGAQSTQGTEP
+463 STQETEP
-476 PATPEKATPAPENT
+476 HSAPEKATPAPENT

>member
-1 MRRVLSQC
+1 
-9 VLCKSQSGP
+9 
-18 FPRWQWARAQQVFSP
+18 
-33 GPHSPFFVPPA
+33 
-44 GILYN
+44 
-49 KRMRYILF
+49 
-57 LLFSCFCLGA
+57 
-67 CSSVMPYK
+67 MPYK

-239 KPKAVKPVKKAPKK
+239 KPKAVKPVKKTPKK
-253 ETPKPAVLPPAAGI
+253 ETPKPAVIPPAAGI

-282 QAPEEPQAPEAPQAP
+282 QTPEAPQEPEAPQAP
-297 NAAEQTAPEPES
+297 NAAEQTAPAPES

-316 MNNPAEEK
+316 MDNPAEGK
-324 ETGEKTI
+324 ETEEKTT
-331 PNKTANEQTAEQT
+331 PSTSANEQAGKAALNKTTGEQTADNATPGKTAIEQTAEQAVPSKAN
-344 EEKAALNKATGE
+344 EEQTGE
-356 QTEKQA
+356 NS

-373 TDLNKADEKQTE
+373 TNQNKADEKQTE
-385 EPTVPGKAT
+385 KPTVPGKAT

-416 ANAAAQNA
+416 VNAAAQNA
-424 TAEGYNP
+424 TAESYNP
-431 QGAATQAQAA
+431 QGSATQAQAA
-441 EETPLQAP
+441 AEIPLQAP
-449 AAPQTGAQKSAAPQ
+449 AALQAATGAQPTQ
-463 TAAGAQSTQGTEP
+463 ETNQPTA
-476 PATPEKATPAPENT
+476 PEKGTPAQEKALPQ
-490 RF
+490 

>member
-1 MRRVLSQC
+1 
-9 VLCKSQSGP
+9 
-18 FPRWQWARAQQVFSP
+18 
-33 GPHSPFFVPPA
+33 
-44 GILYN
+44 
-49 KRMRYILF
+49 
-57 LLFSCFCLGA
+57 
-67 CSSVMPYK
+67 MPYK

-100 GEVAGVRETAQNMR
+100 GEVAGVRETTQNMR

-177 KTLGVVRLDAIAL
+177 KTLGVVRLDSIAL

-239 KPKAVKPVKKAPKK
+239 KPKAVKPVKKTPKK
-253 ETPKPAVLPPAAGI
+253 ETPKPAVILPSAGI

-282 QAPEEPQAPEAPQAP
+282 QEPEAPQAP

-316 MNNPAEEK
+316 MDNPAEGK
-324 ETGEKTI
+324 ETEEKTT
-331 PNKTANEQTAEQT
+331 PSKTANEQAG
-344 EEKAALNKATGE
+344 KAALNKTTGE
-356 QTEKQA
+356 QTADNATPGKTAIEQTAEQA
-362 APKADKEKAEQ
+362 VPDKANEEQTGENSAPKADKEKAEQ

-385 EPTVPGKAT
+385 EPTAPGKAT

-416 ANAAAQNA
+416 VNAAAQKSA
-424 TAEGYNP
+424 APQTA
-431 QGAATQAQAA
+431 A
-441 EETPLQAP
+441 ETPLQAP

-463 TAAGAQSTQGTEP
+463 TGAQSTQETEP
-476 PATPEKATPAPENT
+476 HSAPEKATPAPENT

>member
-1 MRRVLSQC
+1 
-9 VLCKSQSGP
+9 
-18 FPRWQWARAQQVFSP
+18 
-33 GPHSPFFVPPA
+33 
-44 GILYN
+44 
-49 KRMRYILF
+49 
-57 LLFSCFCLGA
+57 
-67 CSSVMPYK
+67 MPYK

-239 KPKAVKPVKKAPKK
+239 KPKAVKPVKKTPKK
-253 ETPKPAVLPPAAGI
+253 ETPKPAVIPPAAGI

-282 QAPEEPQAPEAPQAP
+282 QAPEEPQAP
-297 NAAEQTAPEPES
+297 NAAEQTAPES

-316 MNNPAEEK
+316 MNNPAEGK
-324 ETGEKTI
+324 ETEEKTT
-331 PNKTANEQTAEQT
+331 PGKTANEQAG
-344 EEKAALNKATGE
+344 KAALNKTTGE
-356 QTEKQA
+356 QTADNATPGKTAIEQTAEQAVPSKANEEQTGENA

-373 TDLNKADEKQTE
+373 TNLNKADEKQTE
-385 EPTVPGKAT
+385 EPTAPGKAT
-394 GEQAAEQADLN
+394 GEQAAEQAGLN
-405 KADKKQ
+405 KADEKQ

-416 ANAAAQNA
+416 ANAATQNA
-424 TAEGYNP
+424 AAEGNNP
-431 QGAATQAQAA
+431 QNSATQAQAA
-441 EETPLQAP
+441 VQTPLQAP
-449 AAPQTGAQKSAAPQ
+449 AAPQTGAQKSAVPQ
-463 TAAGAQSTQGTEP
+463 TAAGAQSTQ
-476 PATPEKATPAPENT
+476 
-490 RF
+490 

>member
-1 MRRVLSQC
+1 
-9 VLCKSQSGP
+9 
-18 FPRWQWARAQQVFSP
+18 
-33 GPHSPFFVPPA
+33 
-44 GILYN
+44 
-49 KRMRYILF
+49 
-57 LLFSCFCLGA
+57 
-67 CSSVMPYK
+67 MPYK

-239 KPKAVKPVKKAPKK
+239 KPKAVKPVKKTPKK
-253 ETPKPAVLPPAAGI
+253 ETPKPAVIPPAAGI

-282 QAPEEPQAPEAPQAP
+282 QAPEEPQAP
-297 NAAEQTAPEPES
+297 NAAEQTAPSHATEEQAAEQSAAQADNEQAAGKTVPAPEN

-316 MNNPAEEK
+316 MNHPAEGK
-324 ETGEKTI
+324 ETEEKTT
-331 PNKTANEQTAEQT
+331 PSTSANEQAGKAALNKTTGEQTADNATTGKTANEQA
-344 EEKAALNKATGE
+344 
-356 QTEKQA
+356 
-362 APKADKEKAEQ
+362 AEQ
-373 TDLNKADEKQTE
+373 TDLNKADEKQ
-385 EPTVPGKAT
+385 
-394 GEQAAEQADLN
+394 
-405 KADKKQ
+405 

-416 ANAAAQNA
+416 ANAAAQ
-424 TAEGYNP
+424 
-431 QGAATQAQAA
+431 
-441 EETPLQAP
+441 
-449 AAPQTGAQKSAAPQ
+449 KSAAPQ
-463 TAAGAQSTQGTEP
+463 PAAGAQPTQGTEP
-476 PATPEKATPAPENT
+476 PATPERATPAPENT
-490 RF
+490 RPQ

>member
-1 MRRVLSQC
+1 
-9 VLCKSQSGP
+9 
-18 FPRWQWARAQQVFSP
+18 
-33 GPHSPFFVPPA
+33 
-44 GILYN
+44 
-49 KRMRYILF
+49 
-57 LLFSCFCLGA
+57 
-67 CSSVMPYK
+67 MPYK

-100 GEVAGVRETAQNMR
+100 GEVAGVRETTQNMR

-220 EESAE
+220 EESSE

-253 ETPKPAVLPPAAGI
+253 ETPKPAVIPPAAGI

-282 QAPEEPQAPEAPQAP
+282 QAPEEPQEPEAPQAP

-316 MNNPAEEK
+316 MDNPAEEK
-324 ETGEKTI
+324 ETEEKTT
-331 PNKTANEQTAEQT
+331 PSTSANEQAGKAALNKTTGEQTAGNATPGKTAIEQTAEQAGPGKANEEQT
-344 EEKAALNKATGE
+344 EEK
-356 QTEKQA
+356 A

-385 EPTVPGKAT
+385 EPTAPGKAA

-416 ANAAAQNA
+416 ANAAAQ
-424 TAEGYNP
+424 
-431 QGAATQAQAA
+431 
-441 EETPLQAP
+441 TPLQAP
-449 AAPQTGAQKSAAPQ
+449 AAPQTGAQ
-463 TAAGAQSTQGTEP
+463 STQETEP
-476 PATPEKATPAPENT
+476 PAAPEKATPAPENT
-490 RF
+490 HF

>member
-1 MRRVLSQC
+1 
-9 VLCKSQSGP
+9 
-18 FPRWQWARAQQVFSP
+18 
-33 GPHSPFFVPPA
+33 
-44 GILYN
+44 
-49 KRMRYILF
+49 
-57 LLFSCFCLGA
+57 
-67 CSSVMPYK
+67 MPYK

-239 KPKAVKPVKKAPKK
+239 KPKAVKPVKKTPKK
-253 ETPKPAVLPPAAGI
+253 ETPKPAVIPPSAGI

-282 QAPEEPQAPEAPQAP
+282 QTPEAPQEPEAPQAP
-297 NAAEQTAPEPES
+297 NAAEQTAPAPES

-316 MNNPAEEK
+316 MNNPAEGK
-324 ETGEKTI
+324 ETEEKTT
-331 PNKTANEQTAEQT
+331 PSTSANEQAG
-344 EEKAALNKATGE
+344 KAALNKTTGE
-356 QTEKQA
+356 QTADNATPGKANEEQTGENS
-362 APKADKEKAEQ
+362 APKADKEKAGQ
-373 TDLNKADEKQTE
+373 TDLNKADEKQPE
-385 EPTVPGKAT
+385 KPTAPGKANK
-394 GEQAAEQADLN
+394 EQT
-405 KADKKQ
+405 
-411 PEEKA
+411 EEKA
-416 ANAAAQNA
+416 ANPAAQNVA
-424 TAEGYNP
+424 AEGHHP
-431 QGAATQAQAA
+431 QGSAPQAQAA
-441 EETPLQAP
+441 AQTPLQAP
-449 AAPQTGAQKSAAPQ
+449 AAPQTATPQ
-463 TAAGAQSTQGTEP
+463 TAAGTQLAQETEP
-476 PATPEKATPAPENT
+476 PAAPQATPAPENT

>member
-1 MRRVLSQC
+1 
-9 VLCKSQSGP
+9 
-18 FPRWQWARAQQVFSP
+18 
-33 GPHSPFFVPPA
+33 
-44 GILYN
+44 
-49 KRMRYILF
+49 
-57 LLFSCFCLGA
+57 
-67 CSSVMPYK
+67 MPYK

-142 FTKDVPRP
+142 FTKDTATP

-225 SVLRAFPPA
+225 SVLRAFPPV

-253 ETPKPAVLPPAAGI
+253 ETPKPAVIPPAAGI

-282 QAPEEPQAPEAPQAP
+282 QTPEEPQAP
-297 NAAEQTAPEPES
+297 NAAEQAVPS
-309 QPGNAAL
+309 KAN
-316 MNNPAEEK
+316 EEQ
-324 ETGEKTI
+324 TGE
-331 PNKTANEQTAEQT
+331 N
-344 EEKAALNKATGE
+344 
-356 QTEKQA
+356 A
-362 APKADKEKAEQ
+362 APKADKEKAGQ

-385 EPTVPGKAT
+385 KPTVPGKAT
-394 GEQAAEQADLN
+394 GKQAAEQADLN

-416 ANAAAQNA
+416 ANAAAQ
-424 TAEGYNP
+424 
-431 QGAATQAQAA
+431 
-441 EETPLQAP
+441 
-449 AAPQTGAQKSAAPQ
+449 KSAAPQ
-463 TAAGAQSTQGTEP
+463 AAAGAQPTQGTEP
-476 PATPEKATPAPENT
+476 PAAPEKATPAPENT
-490 RF
+490 RPQ

>member
-1 MRRVLSQC
+1 
-9 VLCKSQSGP
+9 
-18 FPRWQWARAQQVFSP
+18 
-33 GPHSPFFVPPA
+33 
-44 GILYN
+44 
-49 KRMRYILF
+49 
-57 LLFSCFCLGA
+57 
-67 CSSVMPYK
+67 MPYK

-253 ETPKPAVLPPAAGI
+253 ETPKPAVIPPSAGI

-282 QAPEEPQAPEAPQAP
+282 QAP
-297 NAAEQTAPEPES
+297 NAAEQTAPAPES

-316 MNNPAEEK
+316 MDNPAEGK
-324 ETGEKTI
+324 ETEEKTT
-331 PNKTANEQTAEQT
+331 PSKTANEQAGKAALNKTTGEQTADNATPGKTAIEQTAEPTAPSKAAKEQT
-344 EEKAALNKATGE
+344 EEK
-356 QTEKQA
+356 
-362 APKADKEKAEQ
+362 
-373 TDLNKADEKQTE
+373 
-385 EPTVPGKAT
+385 VV
-394 GEQAAEQADLN
+394 
-405 KADKKQ
+405 
-411 PEEKA
+411 
-416 ANAAAQNA
+416 NAAAQKSAAPQTAAQNA
-424 TAEGYNP
+424 AAEGNNP
-431 QGAATQAQAA
+431 QGSATQAQAA

-449 AAPQTGAQKSAAPQ
+449 AAPQTGAQ
-463 TAAGAQSTQGTEP
+463 STQGTEP
-476 PATPEKATPAPENT
+476 HSAPEKATPAPENT
-490 RF
+490 RPQ